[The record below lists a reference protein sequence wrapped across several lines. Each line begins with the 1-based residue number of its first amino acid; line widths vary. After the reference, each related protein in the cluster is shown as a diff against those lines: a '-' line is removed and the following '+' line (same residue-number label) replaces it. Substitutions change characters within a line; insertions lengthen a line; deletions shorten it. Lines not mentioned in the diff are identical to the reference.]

1 MPRRLSLQGSARREA
16 FTPGSMIGNN
26 EVVRTASARD
36 VWCMRCHAMP
46 CQPFPNSCSGGRYV
60 RYHGLLPNDWLER
73 MAGKA
78 SSHPCKATI
87 GAVRVCARLGSYIR
101 YCTHIR
107 RHDTRGACVSSSNEY
122 ASSRELFNADRNP
135 SQRNTR

>member
-46 CQPFPNSCSGGRYV
+46 CQPFPNSCSGAVTSGITAYDQTTGLSARRRAKRV
-60 RYHGLLPNDWLER
+60 RIP
-73 MAGKA
+73 
-78 SSHPCKATI
+78 
-87 GAVRVCARLGSYIR
+87 ARPRSAR
-101 YCTHIR
+101 FEFVH
-107 RHDTRGACVSSSNEY
+107 V
-122 ASSRELFNADRNP
+122 
-135 SQRNTR
+135 